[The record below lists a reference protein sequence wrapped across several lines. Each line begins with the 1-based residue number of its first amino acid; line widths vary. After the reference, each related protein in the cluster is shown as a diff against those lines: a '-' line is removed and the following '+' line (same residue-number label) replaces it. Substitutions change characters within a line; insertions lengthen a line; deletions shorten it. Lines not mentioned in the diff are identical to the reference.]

1 MFKKLAV
8 AAAALALFFPSIA
21 LAQDAPPPEDAP
33 SYAQQQE
40 QSPDE
45 QIRGRV
51 VAFDGGYALTVQD
64 ERGYQDNV
72 QLHQGTI
79 INPTGLTLE
88 PGMTV
93 SILGYNAGAFFAA
106 NEIDTPYQFVAG
118 VPYFYGHP
126 YFYYGP
132 SVSLDFFFG
141 RGGWWHPEYFGG
153 GFRYVGGARFYNSV
167 RIGNVYGGNGYYGG
181 AAYDHAYRAP
191 LGNGA
196 YRPSHYGAAAYG
208 ERYGQGQA
216 YNREQTRAQGYNAY
230 RGAQNSG
237 AYRGTQSGN
246 AYRGYTGGGNR
257 GAQSSAHAAPSG
269 GSHGGGGEH
278 GRH

>member
-181 AAYDHAYRAP
+181 APRERRVSALALRCGGLRRTLRARA
-191 LGNGA
+191 GVQSRADAGA
-196 YRPSHYGAAAYG
+196 RLQRLSRRAKLRCLPRDA
-208 ERYGQGQA
+208 ER
-216 YNREQTRAQGYNAY
+216 
-230 RGAQNSG
+230 
-237 AYRGTQSGN
+237 
-246 AYRGYTGGGNR
+246 
-257 GAQSSAHAAPSG
+257 
-269 GSHGGGGEH
+269 
-278 GRH
+278 